1 MIASKTTK
9 REKKFR
15 KGERNQ
21 REKEVVNVI

>member
-1 MIASKTTK
+1 MIASKTTE

-21 REKEVVNVI
+21 REKEVVYII